1 VKPKISAIIGEM
13 LLFVI
18 GEQPRNSHKAAAHFS
33 KLKNTK
39 NQCIQAR
46 VAAMVNLGFSEQD
59 LNALIDNRNS
69 NSHCANLQQLVRRVN
84 EAKEAFKVYPDLKTE
99 MQKEFYLCAHFS
111 FIRSYIL
118 CLPF

>member
-1 VKPKISAIIGEM
+1 VIIGEM
-13 LLFVI
+13 LLFLI
-18 GEQPRNSHKAAAHFS
+18 GEQSRNSHKAAAHFS

-84 EAKEAFKVYPDLKTE
+84 EAKQAFKIYPALKLE
-99 MQKEFYLCAHFS
+99 MPKEFYLCDKFYY
-111 FIRSYIL
+111 IRSNIL